1 MSSKI
6 LSLIDG
12 IGRADILTAVA
23 EDALCGIDLITVS
36 DIIHYIDIHGAD
48 FVTGTA
54 FGAFFSGRPF
64 SYYSNCRRDF
74 HDKRD
79 GTKNFAEGPLFL
91 EEVGEDDGTGK
102 IKGIADQKPTKLSP
116 FPESL
121 VDVEG
126 HIIVSGIKEH
136 QRYQQRKDE
145 HRPTEVGPF
154 LRDGPIGLDR
164 QPFQDSG
171 CPAGPSAESPAKEK
185 RTENLGD

>member
-1 MSSKI
+1 VSSKI
-6 LSLIDG
+6 LSLING
-12 IGRADILTAVA
+12 VGRADILTAVA
-23 EDALCGIDLITVS
+23 EDAFGGIDPIPMTDIT
-36 DIIHYIDIHGAD
+36 HHIDIHRTDLIAGA
-48 FVTGTA
+48 A
-54 FGAFFSGRPF
+54 FIAFFSGRSFP
-64 SYYSNCRRDF
+64 YYSNCRRDF

-79 GTKNFAEGPLFL
+79 RTKNFAEGPLFL

-102 IKGIADQKPTKLSP
+102 IKGIADQKPTKLPP

-126 HIIVSGIKEH
+126 PIIVSGIKEH

-164 QPFQDSG
+164 QPFQESG
-171 CPAGPSAESPAKEK
+171 CPAGPPTESPAKEK

>member
-6 LSLIDG
+6 LSLING
-12 IGRADILTAVA
+12 VGRADILTAVA
-23 EDALCGIDLITVS
+23 EDAFGGIDPIPMT

-54 FGAFFSGRPF
+54 FGAFFSGGSFP
-64 SYYSNCRRDF
+64 YYSNCRRDF

-126 HIIVSGIKEH
+126 PIIVSGIKEH

-154 LRDGPIGLDR
+154 LRDGPIAFDR
-164 QPFQDSG
+164 QPFQNSG
-171 CPAGPSAESPAKEK
+171 CPAGPPTESPAKEK